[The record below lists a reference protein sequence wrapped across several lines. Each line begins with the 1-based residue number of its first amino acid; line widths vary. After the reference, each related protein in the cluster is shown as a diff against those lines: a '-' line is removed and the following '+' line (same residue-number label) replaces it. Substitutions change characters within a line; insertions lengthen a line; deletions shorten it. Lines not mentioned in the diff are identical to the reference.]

1 MCEKKF
7 MISGVSREKFQMR
20 FVCVLGLS
28 MMALVVLALSM
39 IALVLVPPG
48 AGDVRAQAETVEL
61 DVPRVVL
68 RGVPFTVT
76 VTDPTGAFP
85 EGTPLT
91 LRAGEQTYEVTSAG
105 AETAIEDVVVAED
118 TSLVL
123 VDDTG
128 ATLASAPV
136 EPIPGWFAILPAL
149 VAIAVAL
156 ALRQVIAALF
166 LGIWLGAA
174 LVYGSIAGVWFGLLD
189 VITDYALNAVTD
201 SGHGAIILFTLM
213 VGGMVGIISKNGGTA
228 GIVRAVTGW
237 AHTAR
242 HGQLATGV
250 LGVAIFFDDYAN
262 TLIVGNTMRPITGRL
277 RISRE
282 KLAYLVDSTAAPV
295 ATVGLVT
302 TWIGFQLGVIEGAM
316 QQVEGYAETPY
327 SIFLN
332 ALPYYFYPFLTLLFL
347 FMVAWF
353 GRDFGPMLK
362 AERRTRATG
371 QVARSD
377 AHTGESPSEAAERA
391 PKPDK
396 PIRATNALL
405 PLIVL
410 VVATFAGIYIT
421 GAGTAEPGASLRD
434 IIGNGDSYQA
444 MMWGSLL
451 AVLTAAVL
459 SLGQGILTLGETVD
473 AWFAGVRS
481 MLLAVIILVLA
492 WSLANVNEVLHAGDY
507 LVSILGEA
515 LPPPLIPALVF
526 VLSALTAFAT
536 GSSWGVM
543 GIVMPLVVPLTW
555 AVMAANGIAGDPA
568 HMHIFYSAI
577 AAVLAGAVWGDH
589 CSPISDTTILSS
601 LATECD
607 HIDHVRTQLPY
618 ALAVGLVGLFAGT
631 LLVAYLYPWWVGML
645 ISVAIV
651 AAVLFLLGKPVAE
664 SEPVAPKGVRRAA
677 AQ

>member
-1 MCEKKF
+1 
-7 MISGVSREKFQMR
+7 MR
-20 FVCVLGLS
+20 PACVVGLSIMALAVLGLS
-28 MMALVVLALSM
+28 M
-39 IALVLVPPG
+39 IALLILPPG
-48 AGDVRAQAETVEL
+48 AGGLHAQTGSIEL

-76 VTDPTGAFP
+76 VKDPTGALP
-85 EGTPLT
+85 EGAPLT
-91 LRAGEQTYEVTSAG
+91 LRVGERSYEATSAG
-105 AETAIEDVVVAED
+105 AETAIGDVVVPDDA
-118 TSLVL
+118 TVTL
-123 VDDTG
+123 VDTAG

-156 ALRQVIAALF
+156 WLRQVIAALF

-189 VITDYALNAVTD
+189 VITDYALNAFTD

-237 AHTAR
+237 AKTPR
-242 HGQLATGV
+242 HGQLATGA

-262 TLIVGNTMRPITGRL
+262 TLIVGNTMRPITDRL

-302 TWIGFQLGVIEGAM
+302 TWIGFQLGVIEGAL
-316 QQVEGYAETPY
+316 QQVEGYDETPY

-332 ALPYYFYPFLTLLFL
+332 ALPYYFYPFLTIVFL
-347 FMVAWF
+347 FMVAHF
-353 GRDFGPMLK
+353 GRDFGPMLR
-362 AERRTRATG
+362 AERRTRTSG
-371 QVARSD
+371 QVTRSD
-377 AHTGESPSEAAERA
+377 AHTGESASEAAERA

-396 PIRATNALL
+396 PIRAMNALV

-434 IIGNGDSYQA
+434 VIGNGDSYQA
-444 MMWGSLL
+444 MMWASLL
-451 AVLTAAVL
+451 AVLVAGVL
-459 SLGQGILTLGETVD
+459 SLGQRILTLGETVD

-515 LPPPLIPALVF
+515 LAPPLIPALVF

-618 ALAVGLVGLFAGT
+618 ALAVGLVGLITGT
-631 LLVAYLYPWWVGML
+631 LLVAYVYPWWVGML
-645 ISVAIV
+645 ASLAILV
-651 AAVLFLLGKPVAE
+651 AVLFVLGKPVERGVAITAE
-664 SEPVAPKGVRRAA
+664 GVRSAA
-677 AQ
+677 AD

>member
-1 MCEKKF
+1 MRSKF
-7 MISGVSREKFQMR
+7 GCV
-20 FVCVLGLS
+20 VLVLGIWLT
-28 MMALVVLALSM
+28 ALALLLE
-39 IALVLVPPG
+39 AG
-48 AGDVRAQAETVEL
+48 AARAQTEGVEL

-68 RGVPFTVT
+68 DGVPFTVT
-76 VTDPTGAFP
+76 VKDPAGELV
-85 EGTPLT
+85 EGTPLI
-91 LRAGEQTYEVTSAG
+91 LQAGERAFETTSAG
-105 AETAIEDVVVAED
+105 AETEIDGVVVSAD
-118 TSLVL
+118 GTL
-123 VDDTG
+123 
-128 ATLASAPV
+128 TLADQAGTTLATAAV
-136 EPIPGWFAILPAL
+136 APIPGWFAILPAL
-149 VAIAVAL
+149 IAIVVAL

-174 LVYGSIAGVWFGLLD
+174 LVYGSIAGFWFGLLD

-201 SGHGAIILFTLM
+201 SGHGSIILFTLM

-228 GIVRAVTGW
+228 GIVGAVTGW
-237 AHTAR
+237 ARTPR
-242 HGQLATGV
+242 HGQVATGL
-250 LGVAIFFDDYAN
+250 LGIAIFFDDYAN
-262 TLIVGNTMRPITGRL
+262 TLIVGNTMRPITDRL

-316 QQVEGYAETPY
+316 QQVEGYDETPY

-332 ALPYYFYPFLTLLFL
+332 ALPYYFYPFLTILFL

-371 QVARSD
+371 EVARPD
-377 AHTGESPSEAAERA
+377 AHTGESVSEAAERA

-396 PIRATNALL
+396 PVRAVNALL

-410 VVATFAGIYIT
+410 VAATFAGIYLT
-421 GAGTAEPGASLRD
+421 GRAATEPGGALRD

-444 MMWGSLL
+444 MMWASLL
-451 AVLTAAVL
+451 AVLVAGVL
-459 SLGQGILTLGETVD
+459 SLVQGILSIGEIVD
-473 AWFAGVRS
+473 AWYAGVRS

-507 LVSILGEA
+507 LVSILGER
-515 LPPPLIPALVF
+515 LPPQLIPALVF

-631 LLVAYLYPWWVGML
+631 LLVAYGYPWWAGML
-645 ISVAIV
+645 LGLALLV
-651 AAVLFLLGKPVAE
+651 AVLFVLGRSV
-664 SEPVAPKGVRRAA
+664 EPVAARMQAA
-677 AQ
+677 AE

>member
-1 MCEKKF
+1 
-7 MISGVSREKFQMR
+7 MR
-20 FVCVLGLS
+20 LACVFGLS
-28 MMALVVLALSM
+28 VMALATLALSMVALVVL
-39 IALVLVPPG
+39 PPG
-48 AGDVRAQAETVEL
+48 AGDLHAQVETVEL
-61 DVPRVVL
+61 EVPRVVL

-76 VTDPTGAFP
+76 VKNPSGAIA
-85 EGTPLT
+85 EGAPLT
-91 LRAGEQTYEVTSAG
+91 LRAGERAYEVTSAG
-105 AETAIEDVVVAED
+105 AETAIEDVMLGED

-123 VDDTG
+123 VGDAG
-128 ATLASAPV
+128 ATLATASV

-149 VAIAVAL
+149 VAIVVAL

-174 LVYGSIAGVWFGLLD
+174 LVYGSIAGIWFGLLD
-189 VITDYALNAVTD
+189 VVTDYALNAFTD

-228 GIVRAVTGW
+228 GIVKAVTGW
-237 AHTAR
+237 ARTPR
-242 HGQLATGV
+242 HGQLATGL

-262 TLIVGNTMRPITGRL
+262 TLIVGNTMRPITDRL

-282 KLAYLVDSTAAPV
+282 KLSYLVDSTAAPV
-295 ATVGLVT
+295 ATIGLVT
-302 TWIGFQLGVIEGAM
+302 TWIGFQLGVIEGAL
-316 QQVEGYAETPY
+316 QQVEGFNETPY
-327 SIFLN
+327 SIFLS

-353 GRDFGPMLK
+353 GRDFGPMLR

-371 QVARSD
+371 QVARSG
-377 AHTGESPSEAAERA
+377 AHTGESPAEAAERE
-391 PKPDK
+391 PKPGK
-396 PIRATNALL
+396 PVRALNALL

-410 VVATFAGIYIT
+410 VVATFVGIYIT
-421 GAGTAEPGASLRD
+421 GAKDAEPGASLRD
-434 IIGNGDSYQA
+434 IIGDGDSYQA
-444 MMWGSLL
+444 MMWASLL
-451 AVLTAAVL
+451 AVLVAGVL
-459 SLGQGILTLGETVD
+459 SLVQGILTLGETVD

-507 LVSILGEA
+507 LVSILGER

-618 ALAVGLVGLFAGT
+618 ALVVGLVGLFAGI
-631 LLVAYLYPWWVGML
+631 LLVAYIYPWWVGML
-645 ISVAIV
+645 ASA
-651 AAVLFLLGKPVAE
+651 ALLTAVLFVFGRPVE
-664 SEPVAPKGVRRAA
+664 QGEPVTPTEVRRAA
-677 AQ
+677 AE

>member
-1 MCEKKF
+1 
-7 MISGVSREKFQMR
+7 MR
-20 FVCVLGLS
+20 PACIFGLS
-28 MMALVVLALSM
+28 TMALAVLALSM
-39 IALVLVPPG
+39 VALVLLPPG
-48 AGDVRAQAETVEL
+48 AGDVRAQARAMEL
-61 DVPRVVL
+61 DVPRVIL

-76 VTDPTGAFP
+76 VKDPTGTLA
-85 EGTPLT
+85 EGAPLI
-91 LRAGEQTYEVTSAG
+91 LQAGKRSYEVTGAG
-105 AETAIEDVVVAED
+105 AETAVKDVVVAED
-118 TSLVL
+118 TRLVL

-128 ATLASAPV
+128 ATLASAAV
-136 EPIPGWFAILPAL
+136 GPIPGWFAILPAL
-149 VAIAVAL
+149 VAIVVAL

-166 LGIWLGAA
+166 LGSWLGAA
-174 LVYGSIAGVWFGLLD
+174 LVYGSVAGLWFGLLD
-189 VITDYALNAVTD
+189 VITDYALNAFTD

-228 GIVRAVTGW
+228 GIVNAVIGW
-237 AHTAR
+237 ARAPR
-242 HGQLATGV
+242 HGQLATGL

-262 TLIVGNTMRPITGRL
+262 TLIVGNTMRPITDRL

-282 KLAYLVDSTAAPV
+282 KLSYLVDSTAAPV
-295 ATVGLVT
+295 ATIGLVT
-302 TWIGFQLGVIEGAM
+302 TWIGFQLGVIEGAL
-316 QQVEGYAETPY
+316 QQVEGYQETPY

-332 ALPYYFYPFLTLLFL
+332 ALPYYFYPFLTILFL

-371 QVARSD
+371 AVARHG
-377 AHTGESPSEAAERA
+377 AHTGESPAEAAERE
-391 PKPDK
+391 PKPGK
-396 PIRATNALL
+396 PIRALNALL

-410 VVATFAGIYIT
+410 VVATFIGIYIT
-421 GAGTAEPGASLRD
+421 GSKDAEPGASLRD
-434 IIGNGDSYQA
+434 VIGNGDSYQA
-444 MMWGSLL
+444 MMWASLL
-451 AVLTAAVL
+451 AVLVAGVL
-459 SLGQGILTLGETVD
+459 SLVQRILMLGETVD

-607 HIDHVRTQLPY
+607 QVDHVRTQLPY
-618 ALAVGLVGLFAGT
+618 ASAVGLVGLFAGT

-645 ISVAIV
+645 LSAALL
-651 AAVLFLLGKPVAE
+651 AAVLFVLGKPVE
-664 SEPVAPKGVRRAA
+664 RCEPVTPTGVRRAA
-677 AQ
+677 AE

>member
-1 MCEKKF
+1 
-7 MISGVSREKFQMR
+7 MR
-20 FVCVLGLS
+20 SAQVLVFSLV
-28 MMALVVLALSM
+28 ALASLALG
-39 IALVLVPPG
+39 VG
-48 AGDVRAQAETVEL
+48 EVRAQAQGVQL

-68 RGVPFTVT
+68 SGVPFTVT
-76 VTDPTGAFP
+76 VNDPAGAL
-85 EGTPLT
+85 GAGAPLT
-91 LRAGEQTYEVTSAG
+91 LRVGEQTYEAASAG
-105 AETAIEDVVVAED
+105 AETAIEDVVASTDEAL
-118 TSLVL
+118 TL
-123 VDDTG
+123 VDAAG
-128 ATLASAPV
+128 ATLATATVAPL
-136 EPIPGWFAILPAL
+136 PGWFAILPAL
-149 VAIAVAL
+149 IAIVVAL

-174 LVYGSIAGVWFGLLD
+174 LVYGSLTGLWFGLLD

-228 GIVRAVTGW
+228 GIVSAVTGW
-237 AHTAR
+237 ARTPR
-242 HGQLATGV
+242 HGQLATGA

-262 TLIVGNTMRPITGRL
+262 TLIVGNTMRPITDRL

-302 TWIGFQLGVIEGAM
+302 TWIGFQLGVIEGAL
-316 QQVEGYAETPY
+316 QQVEGYDETPY

-332 ALPYYFYPFLTLLFL
+332 ALPYYFYPFLTIVFL
-347 FMVAWF
+347 FMVAHF
-353 GRDFGPMLK
+353 GRDFGPMLR

-396 PIRATNALL
+396 PIRAINAVL
-405 PLIVL
+405 PLLVL
-410 VVATFAGIYIT
+410 VVATFAGIYLT
-421 GAGTAEPGASLRD
+421 GRSAAEPGASLRD

-444 MMWGSLL
+444 MMWASLL
-451 AVLTAAVL
+451 AVLVAGVL
-459 SLGQGILTLGETVD
+459 SLVQRILTLGETID

-507 LVSILGEA
+507 LVSILGER

-543 GIVMPLVVPLTW
+543 GIMMPLVVPLTW

-618 ALAVGLVGLFAGT
+618 ALTVGLVGLFAGT
-631 LLVAYLYPWWVGML
+631 LLVAYFYPWWVGML
-645 ISVAIV
+645 ISLGVLV
-651 AAVLFLLGKPVAE
+651 VVLFGAGRPVEQAG
-664 SEPVAPKGVRRAA
+664 SAYVRPAA
-677 AQ
+677 AG

>member
-1 MCEKKF
+1 
-7 MISGVSREKFQMR
+7 MR
-20 FVCVLGLS
+20 PACVFGRSVTALTIFGLS
-28 MMALVVLALSM
+28 VIALLAL
-39 IALVLVPPG
+39 PPG
-48 AGDVRAQAETVEL
+48 AGDVRAQAEAVEL

-76 VTDPTGAFP
+76 AKDPTGTVA
-85 EGTPLT
+85 EGAQLT
-91 LRAGEQTYEVTSAG
+91 LRAGEDTYEATSAG
-105 AETAIEDVVVAED
+105 AETAIEDIVVTDDVSVE
-118 TSLVL
+118 L
-123 VDDTG
+123 VDETG
-128 ATLASAPV
+128 ATLASAAI

-149 VAIAVAL
+149 IAIVVAL

-189 VITDYALNAVTD
+189 VITDYALSAVTD

-228 GIVRAVTGW
+228 GIVKAVTGW
-237 AHTAR
+237 ARTPR
-242 HGQLATGV
+242 HGQLATGL

-262 TLIVGNTMRPITGRL
+262 TLIVGNTMRPITDRL

-282 KLAYLVDSTAAPV
+282 KLSYLVDSTAAPV

-316 QQVEGYAETPY
+316 QQVEGYEETPY

-353 GRDFGPMLK
+353 GRDFGPMLT
-362 AERRTRATG
+362 AELRTRATG

-377 AHTGESPSEAAERA
+377 AHTGESPAEAAERA
-391 PKPDK
+391 PKPGK
-396 PIRATNALL
+396 PIRAINALL
-405 PLIVL
+405 PLVVL

-421 GAGTAEPGASLRD
+421 GAEDAEPGAALRE

-451 AVLTAAVL
+451 AVLVAAVL
-459 SLGQGILTLGETVD
+459 SLVQGILTIGETVD
-473 AWFAGVRS
+473 SWFAGVRS

-507 LVSILGEA
+507 LVSILGER

-631 LLVAYLYPWWVGML
+631 LLVAYLYPWWLGML
-645 ISVAIV
+645 ISLALL
-651 AAVLFLLGKPVAE
+651 AAVLFLLGRPVEE
-664 SEPVAPKGVRRAA
+664 SEPATAEARRAA